1 MEKKERKKV
10 TFFLLSRYVYTKSY
24 PNKNQKKKA
33 KNGID
38 EKKRYGSPTVFAFI
52 LKSIKYVVDFLIIP
66 MKTSTTIITRQIPST
81 TPISSI
87 INYSTSRR
95 RQTEV
100 FEDYSQVRVYYIQGF
115 SIEIKKQQSS
125 LITFVILAF
134 FFVLAENSI
143 PFPSFCLL
151 LIIEKKKK
159 KKENIRIDLMN
170 CVRRVCEQHKKRKC
184 ICICRM
190 GCGSTKATAT
200 DEENVSLMQ
209 RNRNAKDFLM

>member
-1 MEKKERKKV
+1 
-10 TFFLLSRYVYTKSY
+10 
-24 PNKNQKKKA
+24 
-33 KNGID
+33 
-38 EKKRYGSPTVFAFI
+38 VFAFI

-115 SIEIKKQQSS
+115 FLSKLRTNSRLS
-125 LITFVILAF
+125 LLLLSWHF

-143 PFPSFCLL
+143 PFPLF
-151 LIIEKKKK
+151 
-159 KKENIRIDLMN
+159 
-170 CVRRVCEQHKKRKC
+170 VCY
-184 ICICRM
+184 
-190 GCGSTKATAT
+190 S
-200 DEENVSLMQ
+200 S
-209 RNRNAKDFLM
+209 